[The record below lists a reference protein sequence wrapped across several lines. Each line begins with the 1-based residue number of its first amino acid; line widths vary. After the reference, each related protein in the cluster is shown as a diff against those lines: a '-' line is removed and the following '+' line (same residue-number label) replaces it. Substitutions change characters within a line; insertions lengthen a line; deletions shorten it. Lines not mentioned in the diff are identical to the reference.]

1 VKHLYLLLISLVFM
15 VSACTSIQPGGE
27 ALTIPS
33 KWILV
38 SFGKTRAEMPVIEN
52 SAITLEFAD
61 NNQVGGS
68 GGCNSYGA
76 KVEVQGK
83 TLTITEIVSTLMA
96 CVDDKVMEQETQ
108 YFTALQG
115 ASNFEISGDNLTIFY
130 EDGQSQLNFVKQ

>member
-1 VKHLYLLLISLVFM
+1 M
-15 VSACTSIQPGGE
+15 
-27 ALTIPS
+27 
-33 KWILV
+33 
-38 SFGKTRAEMPVIEN
+38 SFGKTGAETPVIQD
-52 SAITLEFAD
+52 SAITLEFAE

-83 TLTITEIVSTLMA
+83 TLTISEIVSTLMA
-96 CVDDKVMEQETQ
+96 CVDDQVMEQETQ